1 MTLEQKVQMWAFI
14 TVAAVTVGAGGLL
27 MFDGGL
33 HSYAVSL
40 GSSRDDEEYSIMGF
54 LRDSDEETV
63 IAGKTVE
70 TSHMKGHDFAMEL
83 PAETDFSKITYETDP
98 MAKTFTFRVPGIES
112 NYFTDY
118 TIAGKSDGITDMK
131 YGSHEGYGTIEI
143 SFEKVTEVEPT
154 VDGRYLY
161 LDFKRPK
168 EVYDKVVVIDAG
180 HGGKDP
186 GAGEKQAVHE
196 KDLTLAI
203 LMKLKALFDA
213 DKDHNIGV
221 YYTRTRDYN
230 PTLQSRVGLA
240 NDSESDLFLSI
251 HLNSTSSGR
260 MSSISGTEV
269 MYRTGDQ
276 TGASKAFAKCVQDH
290 LLSAL
295 GSSDKGLVAGDEI
308 YIVRTSKCPVALA
321 EVGFM
326 TNEAELAN
334 LSSDEYQEK
343 AAKAMYDAILET
355 LGY

>member
-1 MTLEQKVQMWAFI
+1 
-14 TVAAVTVGAGGLL
+14 
-27 MFDGGL
+27 
-33 HSYAVSL
+33 
-40 GSSRDDEEYSIMGF
+40 
-54 LRDSDEETV
+54 
-63 IAGKTVE
+63 
-70 TSHMKGHDFAMEL
+70 
-83 PAETDFSKITYETDP
+83 
-98 MAKTFTFRVPGIES
+98 
-112 NYFTDY
+112 
-118 TIAGKSDGITDMK
+118 
-131 YGSHEGYGTIEI
+131 
-143 SFEKVTEVEPT
+143 
-154 VDGRYLY
+154 
-161 LDFKRPK
+161 
-168 EVYDKVVVIDAG
+168 
-180 HGGKDP
+180 
-186 GAGEKQAVHE
+186 
-196 KDLTLAI
+196 
-203 LMKLKALFDA
+203 MKLKALFDA
-213 DKDHNIGV
+213 DTDHNIGV

-334 LSSDEYQEK
+334 LYQEK